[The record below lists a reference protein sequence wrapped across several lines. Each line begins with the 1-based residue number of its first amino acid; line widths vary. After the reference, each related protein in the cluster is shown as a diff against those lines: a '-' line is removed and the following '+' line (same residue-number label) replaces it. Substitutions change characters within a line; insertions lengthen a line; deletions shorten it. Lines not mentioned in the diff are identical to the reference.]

1 MQKAWKP
8 RIITGSGQ
16 GSELTLGQDTHNNDG
31 WMFRT
36 PWNRVLLDKLTVPR
50 IGKKFPAFSGNRRVH
65 YSIYNWP
72 SIIPIMSEIKPVRAP
87 IPLNKHFN
95 IIFPAT
101 NRFYK
106 GSLFRFHDR
115 NPICIN
121 LHHMGHMPPPI
132 CPHVFDSLITLTE
145 KYTSWNCS
153 FCKISFLQPPA
164 VFPSYVKLSPLTCC
178 MGPVAQSV

>member
-145 KYTSWNCS
+145 KYTS
-153 FCKISFLQPPA
+153 
-164 VFPSYVKLSPLTCC
+164 
-178 MGPVAQSV
+178 

>member
-1 MQKAWKP
+1 MQKAWTP
-8 RIITGSGQ
+8 RIITSVVAAVMILTGSSQ
-16 GSELTLGQDTHNNDG
+16 GSELILGRDTHNNDG

-50 IGKKFPAFSGNRRVH
+50 IVKKFPAFCGNRNVH

-72 SIIPIMSEIKPVRAP
+72 SIIPIMSEKKPVRAP

-101 NRFYK
+101 NRFSK

-115 NPICIN
+115 NPTRIN
-121 LHHMGHMPPPI
+121 LHHMGHMSSPPPPPI
-132 CPHVFDSLITLTE
+132 SSCI
-145 KYTSWNCS
+145 
-153 FCKISFLQPPA
+153 
-164 VFPSYVKLSPLTCC
+164 
-178 MGPVAQSV
+178 